1 MRLKVQTLDLTGHT
15 IQVVPAH
22 ELMDD
27 ELIGILSR
35 ESVLTVTIVRKGIHS
50 QSSTTY
56 GPLEYNCMVCGSYDH
71 DDGECSDC
79 MKCQE
84 YSMMAPEDRPSLC
97 EECGDTA
104 GHNA

>member
-1 MRLKVQTLDLTGHT
+1 MRLRVQAFDITGHT
-15 IQVVPAH
+15 TQIVPAH

-35 ESVLTVTIVRKGIHS
+35 ASVSTVTINREG
-50 QSSTTY
+50 SSTTY